1 MKKIAFLFAV
11 ATLFVACGGNTNKP
25 ADQAPVDTVAQV
37 AAADTAAVVDTTAVD
52 TTAVDTT
59 AQAQ

>member
-1 MKKIAFLFAV
+1 MKKIAFMFAV

-37 AAADTAAVVDTTAVD
+37 AAADTAVVDTTVVD

>member
-1 MKKIAFLFAV
+1 MKKIAFMFAV

-37 AAADTAAVVDTTAVD
+37 AAADTAAVDTTVVD

>member
-1 MKKIAFLFAV
+1 MKKIAFMFAV

-37 AAADTAAVVDTTAVD
+37 AAADTVVVDTTVVD

>member
-1 MKKIAFLFAV
+1 MKKIAFMFAV

-37 AAADTAAVVDTTAVD
+37 AAADTVVVD